1 MKHDPSILILFFFSV
16 FHFISFDLAYFSYG
30 LYKFSVLLL
39 LLNSPIRFSNIIY
52 SIFFLSLLI
61 LFGHWVNRLC
71 CCCCYY
77 YCFSFSFLMWANK
90 NLNLN
95 WISEFI
101 TSFMFVTIFRFFFFL
116 QISIKFCHYF
126 DITIRPTTTTNRYN
140 RFSSHAFLSISN
152 GKEKK
157 FIEMGKKLCFKYILY
172 FQFCFALFVCL
183 EIYICRRENKL
194 KAQKKSSRK
203 SQNPW

>member
-1 MKHDPSILILFFFSV
+1 MKHDPSILILFF
-16 FHFISFDLAYFSYG
+16 ISFDLAYFSYE

-101 TSFMFVTIFRFFFFL
+101 TSFMFVTIFRFFFFC
-116 QISIKFCHYF
+116 KFPSNF
-126 DITIRPTTTTNRYN
+126 VIILILLLGQQQQQTDTID
-140 RFSSHAFLSISN
+140 FHHMHFLSISN
-152 GKEKK
+152 GKKKNSLKWEKNSVLNI
-157 FIEMGKKLCFKYILY
+157 FCIFNFVLLC
-172 FQFCFALFVCL
+172 LFVWKYTFV
-183 EIYICRRENKL
+183 EEKIN
-194 KAQKKSSRK
+194 
-203 SQNPW
+203 